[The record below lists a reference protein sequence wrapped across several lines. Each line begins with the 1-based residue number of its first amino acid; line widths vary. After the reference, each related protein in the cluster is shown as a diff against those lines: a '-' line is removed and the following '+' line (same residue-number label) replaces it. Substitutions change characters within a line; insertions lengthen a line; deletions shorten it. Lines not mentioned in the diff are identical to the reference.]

1 MSLSS
6 ERGQR
11 GEDIARIYLEDC
23 GFQCLAR
30 RYRLPGGEIDL
41 VMRGPDLLVF
51 VEVKVAGPGTQ
62 AGPICRVDGRKMA
75 LLRAMARRYMDREGR
90 PQGVW
95 LRFDV
100 VGISLLGPGRGL
112 VLDHHAGVG

>member
-11 GEDIARIYLEDC
+11 GEDLARIFLEDC

-41 VMRGPDLLVF
+41 VMRGQDLLIF
-51 VEVKVAGPGTQ
+51 VEVKVAGPK
-62 AGPICRVDGRKMA
+62 APAAPVCRVDGRKLA
-75 LLRAMARRYMDREGR
+75 LLRAMARRYIDREGR
-90 PQGVW
+90 PKGVW

-100 VGISLLGPGRGL
+100 VGIRLLGPGRGML
-112 VLDHHAGVG
+112 LDHHAGVG